1 MTECKY
7 QNDLEE
13 IIINSNAKKLVDTAQ
28 KIASEMIRTRS
39 GGGSIDEGS
48 SVSTSQIR
56 NIYGSSKKIEMT
68 LDESNVSEMYGKL
81 ILLKPKMAYA
91 HGRFNKRL
99 PRGDYKI
106 PGFKTLV
113 DCLSYAIDKV
123 EGDYR
128 RMKNFF
134 NFFEAILAYHKAE
147 GGK

>member
-7 QNDLEE
+7 QKDLEE
-13 IIINSNAKKLVDTAQ
+13 IIINSNAKMLVDTAQ
-28 KIASEMIRTRS
+28 KIASEMIQTKS
-39 GGGSIDEGS
+39 NGKSIDESS

-99 PRGDYKI
+99 NRGDYKI

>member
-1 MTECKY
+1 MTDCKF
-7 QNDLEE
+7 QKELEE
-13 IIINSNAKKLVDTAQ
+13 IIVQGNAKILVETAR
-28 KIASEMIRTRS
+28 KIAEEMIQKAKW
-39 GGGSIDEGS
+39 GGVMEGG

-56 NIYGSSKKIEMT
+56 NIFGASKRIEMA
-68 LDESNVSEMYGKL
+68 LNEKNVADKYGEL

-91 HGRFNKRL
+91 NGRFNKDFGNGR
-99 PRGDYKI
+99 YKI

-113 DCLSYAIDKV
+113 DCLSHAIDKID
-123 EGDYR
+123 GDYK